1 LRTYFSLQLC
11 VKKIRVMKNIS
22 AKYIGLI
29 TGGIMVLVS
38 LLMFYQFHLPD
49 TGTVKYVCY
58 SIYTIGIIISL
69 LNFKNNTVNKDFKDY
84 FSEGFKTFVVVCL
97 IMALFTWIFYKMN
110 PQIFDKII
118 EEINKINAQDPN
130 KTTQEVIEN
139 GEKIRSIRIP
149 MTVAINTIMYMVIGA
164 LVTLIGAGFLSQ
176 KK

>member
-1 LRTYFSLQLC
+1 
-11 VKKIRVMKNIS
+11 MKNIS

-29 TGGIMVLVS
+29 TGALMVLVS
-38 LLMFYQFHLPD
+38 LVMFYQFHYPD

-58 SIYTIGIIISL
+58 SIYTFGIIVSL
-69 LNFKNNTVNKDFKDY
+69 LNFKKDNGEKDFKDY

-97 IMALFTWIFYKMN
+97 IMALFTWVFYKMN

-118 EEINKINAQDPN
+118 AEINKINAQDPN

-176 KK
+176 KKMS